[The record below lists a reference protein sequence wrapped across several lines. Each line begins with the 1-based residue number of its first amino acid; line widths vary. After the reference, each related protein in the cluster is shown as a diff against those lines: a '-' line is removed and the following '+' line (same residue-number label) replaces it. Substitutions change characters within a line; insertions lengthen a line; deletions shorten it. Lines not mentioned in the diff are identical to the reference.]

1 MSPGGAGLQG
11 RLYEIPDTRVS
22 ERVQHF
28 PESVIREMTR
38 LANLHGAINLSQGF
52 PDFDPPQEILKAAK
66 EALDKGHNQYS
77 TTWGAEEFRQAIAE
91 SFERFQGLRVDPDEN
106 VVVTCGATEAMMAA
120 MLSLV
125 NPGEE
130 VIIFEPFYENY
141 GPDSIVSGARPRFVT
156 MEWPGF
162 SVPEESLREA
172 FGPATKAVIL
182 NTPNNPTGKVFDLNE
197 MKLIADLC
205 EDYDAICVTD
215 EIYEHIVYDGK
226 RHVSI
231 ATLGGMWE
239 RTVTINSLSKTFSV
253 TGWRLGYA
261 VAPRTLTAAL
271 RRTHDFLTVGAPHP
285 LQIAGARALRMP
297 DTYFEDLRRD
307 YAERRRVLLDA
318 LTSVGFRCIR
328 PSGAYYIMADITP
341 LGFDDDVK
349 FSRYMVEDIGV
360 AVVPGSSF
368 YSRPEDGRH
377 IVRFAF
383 PKRVETLREAARRL
397 ERLKSP

>member
-1 MSPGGAGLQG
+1 MRRGGEGLES
-11 RLYEIPDTRVS
+11 RVYEIPDARVS

-52 PDFDPPQEILKAAK
+52 PDFDPPAEIIQAAK
-66 EALDKGHNQYS
+66 EALEAGYNQYS

-91 SFERFQGLRVDPDEN
+91 SFQRFQGLDVDPDEN
-106 VVVTCGATEAMMAA
+106 VVVTCGATEAMMTA
-120 MLSLV
+120 MLSVV

-156 MEWPGF
+156 MEWPDF
-162 SVPEESLREA
+162 SVREEPLKEA
-172 FGPATKAVIL
+172 FGRKTKAIIL
-182 NTPNNPTGKVFDLNE
+182 NTPNNPTGKVFTRDE
-197 MKLIADLC
+197 MMLIADLC
-205 EDYDAICVTD
+205 VDHDVVCVTD

-226 RHVSI
+226 RHISM
-231 ATLGGMWE
+231 ATLGYMWE
-239 RTVTINSLSKTFSV
+239 RTITINSLSKTFSV
-253 TGWRLGYA
+253 TGWRLGYSI
-261 VAPRTLTAAL
+261 APRSLTAAL

-297 DTYFEDLRRD
+297 DAYFERLRRD
-307 YAERRRVLLDA
+307 YEERRRVLVEALDS
-318 LTSVGFRCIR
+318 LGFRCIK
-328 PSGAYYIMADITP
+328 PSGAYYIMADIRP

-349 FSRYMVEDIGV
+349 FSRYLVEEVGV

-368 YSRPEDGRH
+368 YFRPEDGRH

-383 PKRVETLREAARRL
+383 PKRVETLKEAAQRL
-397 ERLKSP
+397 GRLSQP